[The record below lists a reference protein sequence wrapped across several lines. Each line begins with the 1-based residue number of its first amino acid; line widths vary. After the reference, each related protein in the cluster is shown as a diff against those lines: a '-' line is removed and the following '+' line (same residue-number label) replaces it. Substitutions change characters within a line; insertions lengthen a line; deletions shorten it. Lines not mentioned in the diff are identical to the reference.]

1 MNQAIVQ
8 ECAAL
13 DDVAL
18 VRVLTVDKEQYGA
31 SYLDIAMR
39 EMEKR
44 ALILSDM
51 MNQVQWAYNDGDAV
65 DVTIEQALAHVDA
78 ECPIWSLQTIKNCIG
93 DAWVIQ
99 KEHRR
104 WLVHFY
110 ESDTYRFSF
119 FYETLVELKATL
131 KSFLLLD
138 VWDVSDSHEL
148 DHWKPIFQTRSPAF
162 LTKIVADLDRE
173 DILHTV
179 KTPLFTQDKKGHHIL
194 TVPQYHL
201 KDGERLVAHAQEE
214 LAKLYDQAEQL
225 AKRDEREMEQKVYD
239 LLIQLVP
246 DNPAV
251 HYNRGQIWM
260 EMGQVDEAVEALG
273 EAIVLGLPEIPE
285 KIKLNAKRGALSRM
299 AGSVN
304 PLMSLV
310 VLTQQSG
317 QAEEKAIE
325 YPDYIDDCEML
336 LMRILEQHT
345 HNIAVRHCLATIAE
359 LKNDVVTARKYY
371 GEILEIDAQ
380 DEAAK
385 ANLAYHNTVS

>member
-1 MNQAIVQ
+1 MSQAIVR

-13 DDVAL
+13 DNVAL
-18 VRVLTVDKEQYGA
+18 VRVLTVNKEQYNA

-39 EMEKR
+39 EMESR

-51 MNQVQWAYNDGDAV
+51 MNEVDWAFNDDDEV
-65 DVTIEQALAHVDA
+65 RVTIEQALAHVDI
-78 ECPIWSLQTIKNCIG
+78 EWPLWSLQTVRNCIG

-99 KEHRR
+99 KEYSR

-110 ESDTYRFSF
+110 ESDVYRFSF
-119 FYETLVELKATL
+119 FYETLVELKAIL
-131 KSFLLLD
+131 KLFLLLD
-138 VWDVSDSHEL
+138 VWEVADSHEL

-162 LTKIVADLDRE
+162 LTKVVADLDRE
-173 DILHTV
+173 DVLHTV
-179 KTPLFTQDKKGHHIL
+179 KTPLFTHDKKGHYIL
-194 TVPQYHL
+194 TVPPYHL
-201 KDGERLVAHAQEE
+201 KDGERLVAHAQDE

-225 AKRDEREMEQKVYD
+225 ANGEDREMEQKVYA
-239 LLIQLVP
+239 LLLQLVP

-251 HYNRGQIWM
+251 HYNCGQILM
-260 EMGQVDEAVEALG
+260 EMGQVDEAVAALG

-285 KIKLNAKRGALSRM
+285 KIKLNAKRGGLSRL

-310 VLTQQSG
+310 VLAQQSG
-317 QAEEKAIE
+317 GSEETPND
-325 YPDYIDDCEML
+325 YPDYMDDCVL
-336 LMRILEQHT
+336 LLTHVLEEHVD
-345 HNIAVRHCLATIAE
+345 HIAARHCLATIAE
-359 LKNDVVTARKYY
+359 LKNDVVTAKKYY

-380 DEAAK
+380 DEAAQ

>member
-18 VRVLTVDKEQYGA
+18 VRVLTVDKEQYSA

-44 ALILSDM
+44 ALILSDL
-51 MNQVQWAYNDGDAV
+51 MNHVQWAYQDDDET
-65 DVTIEQALAHVDA
+65 DVTIEQALAHVNT
-78 ECPIWSLQTIKNCIG
+78 EWPLWSLLTVRNCIG

-99 KEHRR
+99 KEYRH

-110 ESDTYRFSF
+110 ENDAYRFSF
-119 FYETLVELKATL
+119 FYETIAELKAIL
-131 KSFLLLD
+131 KLFLLLD
-138 VWDVSDSHEL
+138 VWEVADSHEL
-148 DHWKPIFQTRSPAF
+148 NHWKPIFQTRSPAF

-173 DILHTV
+173 NILHTV

-194 TVPQYHL
+194 TVPHYHL

-225 AKRDEREMEQKVYD
+225 ATHDDRETEQKIYD

-246 DNPAV
+246 ENPAV
-251 HYNRGQIWM
+251 HYNRGQILM
-260 EMGQVDEAVEALG
+260 EMGKTDEAVEALG
-273 EAIVLGLPEIPE
+273 EAIILGLPEIPE
-285 KIKLNAKRGALSRM
+285 KMKLNAKRGTLSRM

-310 VLTQQSG
+310 VLAQQSG
-317 QAEEKAIE
+317 QSKATPIE
-325 YPDYIDDCEML
+325 YPDYIDDCEL
-336 LMRILEQHT
+336 LLTHILEAHVN
-345 HNIAVRHCLATIAE
+345 HIAVRHCLATISE
-359 LKNDVVTARKYY
+359 LKNDVVTAKKYY
-371 GEILEIDAQ
+371 GEILKIDAQ
-380 DEAAK
+380 DEIAK

>member
-317 QAEEKAIE
+317 QAEEKTIE